1 MQEWRENE
9 EGMEIVIVGAGPV
22 GCYTA
27 QLLRKFGIK
36 AKLIEEHQEIGKP
49 VQCAGIVG
57 KQVFEDTQGEILK
70 SSIIN
75 QINGAFFFYGK
86 DNFKINREGVALVID
101 RKKFDQELS
110 RDLNIEFGTRLLSIE
125 KNGEDEDYLLKTN
138 RGDFRAK
145 VVIGADG
152 AKSQVRRFV
161 LNKGGKI
168 KEDKLN
174 GKNNKKENQESSFEE
189 KDYASMIDYYVGWQY
204 KIKLGRPFTHKDMV
218 QVYLKEEI
226 PFFIWVIP
234 ESEYIL
240 RIGIISWD
248 NRNKLNQFI
257 EREKIEGEIIE
268 KNYGI
273 IPLGLLPRISWGNI
287 FLVGDAA
294 CQIKPLTGGG
304 IYYGLKAAEI
314 LVDCFKENKL
324 LEYEIRWKRKYYQEI
339 KKMLRLRRIYERIQ
353 TQPDEVR
360 EVFNLFRNNV
370 DFIEK
375 IADFENHSVIFREV
389 FKIKR
394 GKLFIDA
401 IKILSRNLKKI
412 IFTR

>member
-1 MQEWRENE
+1 
-9 EGMEIVIVGAGPV
+9 MEIVIVGAGPV

-27 QLLRKFGIK
+27 RLLRKYGIK
-36 AKLIEEHQEIGKP
+36 AKLIEEHQEVGKP

-57 KQVFEDTQGEILK
+57 KQVFEDTQGEVPK

-101 RKKFDQELS
+101 REKFDQELS
-110 RDLNIEFGTRLLSIE
+110 RGLDIELGTRLLNLE
-125 KNGEDEDYLLKTN
+125 TNGEGKGYLLRTN
-138 RGDFRAK
+138 KGELKAE

-152 AKSQVRRFV
+152 AKSRVRRFV
-161 LNKGGKI
+161 LNSRI
-168 KEDKLN
+168 KLSENNLEK
-174 GKNNKKENQESSFEE
+174 KNRNQENSLE
-189 KDYASMIDYYVGWQY
+189 KSLTQKIDYYQGWQY
-204 KIKLGRPFTHKDMV
+204 RVKLEKPFIPKDFV
-218 QVYLKEEI
+218 QVYLEEAI
-226 PFFIWVIP
+226 PFFIWIIP
-234 ESEYIL
+234 ESEYVV

-248 NRNKLNQFI
+248 NRNKLNQFLQK
-257 EREKIEGEIIE
+257 EKIEGEIME

-273 IPLGLLPRISWGNI
+273 IPLGLLPRISWGKV

-314 LVDCFKENKL
+314 LVDCLRENKL
-324 LEYEIRWKRKYYQEI
+324 VEYEIRWKRKYCQEI
-339 KKMLRLRRIYERIQ
+339 RKTLRLRRIYERIQ
-353 TQPDEVR
+353 TQPDEIK
-360 EVFNLFRNNV
+360 EIFNLFKNNV

-375 IADFENHSVIFREV
+375 IADFENHSEIFREV

-394 GKLFIDA
+394 GKLFVDA
-401 IKILSRNLKKI
+401 IKILGRNLGRI
-412 IFTR
+412 IFAG